1 MYIAQGQW
9 QPPGDKI
16 LIATKKFNN
25 LIIHY
30 QFQPLG
36 FNTFCE
42 KVFTTLSSKYKN
54 RLSLNVSTAQTYL

>member
-1 MYIAQGQW
+1 MKSGENCAGGSKTKTFKNYTVLNMYIAQGQW

-30 QFQPLG
+30 
-36 FNTFCE
+36 
-42 KVFTTLSSKYKN
+42 
-54 RLSLNVSTAQTYL
+54 